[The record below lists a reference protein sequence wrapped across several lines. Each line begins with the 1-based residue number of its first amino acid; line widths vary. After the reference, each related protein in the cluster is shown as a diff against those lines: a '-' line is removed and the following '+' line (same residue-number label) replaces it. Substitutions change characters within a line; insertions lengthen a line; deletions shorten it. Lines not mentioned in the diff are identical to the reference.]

1 MILLAD
7 LGLYCLWCLGTCGL
21 GFWLLIMIWCLML
34 VVGVVGCLANCDL
47 VAGCLW
53 LACVGL
59 LVINAVAASCG
70 VFGDFGLCLLLAVC
84 DCGAVSGGVCGL
96 LLVL

>member
-1 MILLAD
+1 
-7 LGLYCLWCLGTCGL
+7 
-21 GFWLLIMIWCLML
+21 MIWCLML
-34 VVGVVGCLANCDL
+34 VVGVVGCLANYDL
-47 VAGCLW
+47 VACCLW
-53 LACVGL
+53 LVCVGL

-84 DCGAVSGGVCGL
+84 DCGGVSGGVCGL